1 MDEMIG
7 DLADMVRQF
16 NTEILDIT
24 IPEIPTRLSDARK
37 DFGII
42 LLDEEVLEFS
52 VATTLEDEVDA
63 LVDLT
68 YVALGRLLEMGVA
81 PRAVFEEVHRA
92 NMRKKRGVKS
102 TRPNSLG
109 CDAYKPE
116 GWVGP
121 DHTPYLTVTRDQLAK
136 ALKLS
141 SCLGCADAVC
151 DDCDDQKFDN
161 FTEHRRT
168 KFLIIGHARHGKD
181 TVAEIMRD
189 NIGMSFTSSSE
200 FLAKEVIYP
209 VLDTQYG
216 YTCWEDCFEDRFNH
230 RAEWFNLIREYN
242 TPDNT
247 RLARA
252 IMAKHDIY
260 CGMRSDEELLAC
272 KEAGIFDAII
282 WVYRPDTNPEDFS
295 SCTVRP
301 DMATHYL
308 VNDGDFAKLASDVDT
323 LVSEICK

>member
-68 YVALGRLLEMGVA
+68 YVALGRILEMGVA

-92 NMRKKRGVKS
+92 NMAKKRGVKAS
-102 TRPNSLG
+102 RPNSLG

-116 GWVGP
+116 GWKGP
-121 DHTPYLTVTRDQLAK
+121 DHTPYLQVTK
-136 ALKLS
+136 AQIDR
-141 SCLGCADAVC
+141 LGQGLDPFPLV
-151 DDCDDQKFDN
+151 DEELKFDN
-161 FTEHRRT
+161 FTAHRQT

-200 FLAKEVIYP
+200 FLAQELIYP
-209 VLDTQYG
+209 ALRTIYG

-230 RAEWFNLIREYN
+230 RKEWFDLITEFN
-242 TPDNT
+242 TPDKT
-247 RLARA
+247 RLAKA

-260 CGMRSDEELLAC
+260 CGMRNADELEAC

-282 WVYRPDTNPEDFS
+282 WVQRPGIAPESTS
-295 SCTVRP
+295 SCTVQAT
-301 DMATHYL
+301 MATHRL
-308 VNDGDFAKLASDVDT
+308 LNDGDLTKLSGDVDT